1 MASGCFRSAAPSA
14 RTLILSS
21 KSALE
26 QSLRRI
32 KPEKHSSGLSLRE
45 RSVLPFLSAFRPP
58 FPKLL
63 LDTTVYID
71 TVQGVQPEEIDL
83 ALRSGNLWHSTVTEA
98 ELASLSGL
106 LDPKRAETQNV
117 VAQVSS
123 LIEMRPAHRILN
135 PDREI
140 WREAG
145 ILAGLL
151 ARLQGY
157 GKNDQRRALND
168 ALIFLTAAKHGCV
181 VLTRNLSDFDLLLQL
196 DPRGSAL
203 FYDRR

>member
-1 MASGCFRSAAPSA
+1 
-14 RTLILSS
+14 L
-21 KSALE
+21 
-26 QSLRRI
+26 
-32 KPEKHSSGLSLRE
+32 
-45 RSVLPFLSAFRPP
+45 
-58 FPKLL
+58 
-63 LDTTVYID
+63 
-71 TVQGVQPEEIDL
+71 
-83 ALRSGNLWHSTVTEA
+83 
-98 ELASLSGL
+98 LSGL
-106 LDPKRAETQNV
+106 LDPKRAETQHV

-168 ALIFLTAAKHGCV
+168 ALLFLSAAKHGCA

>member
-1 MASGCFRSAAPSA
+1 LSA
-14 RTLILSS
+14 
-21 KSALE
+21 KSVLQ
-26 QSLRRI
+26 QSLRWF
-32 KPEKHSSGLSLRE
+32 KPEKHLSGLSQRE
-45 RSVLPFLSAFRPP
+45 RSALPFLSDLRPP

-63 LDTTVYID
+63 LDTTVYLD
-71 TVQGVQPEEIDL
+71 TVQGAQPEEVDL
-83 ALRSGNLWHSTVTEA
+83 ALRAGNLWHSTVTEA

-106 LDPKRAETQNV
+106 LDPRCAESQKAV
-117 VAQVSS
+117 VQVAS

-157 GKNDQRRALND
+157 GKNEQLKALND
-168 ALIFLTAAKHGCV
+168 ALIFLTAVKHGCV
-181 VLTRNLSDFDLLLQL
+181 VLTRNVLDFDLLMQL
-196 DPRGSAL
+196 DLRGSAL